1 MNRIHRHR
9 RLRGPA
15 ALAAL
20 AILAPAAALADDATL
35 GEVTR
40 QIDVIWL
47 LLAAFLVFFM
57 QAGFAM
63 VESGFSR
70 AKNAANLL
78 MKNLMD
84 FAAGSLL
91 YFAVG
96 FGLMYGASAAG
107 LVGTD
112 NFLLAGF
119 DYGADSAGDWA
130 GFLFQLVFAATA
142 ATIVSGAV
150 AERLKFS
157 AYLIYSVLLVGL
169 IYPVSGHWLWGGG
182 WLAGLG
188 FVDFAGSTMVHAM
201 GGWAALAGALVLGP
215 RIGRFNADGSS
226 NVIPG
231 HSLTLAALGVFIL
244 WFGWFGFNAGS
255 TLSGMNAGI
264 GYIAVTTNL
273 AAAAGAVS
281 ALLINWIRT
290 SRPSTEM
297 ALNGA
302 LAGLVAITA
311 GAANVTPAGAVAI
324 GLSAGPVLVYGL
336 LLVER
341 VMKVDD
347 PVGAVAVHG
356 MAGSWGTLCVG
367 LFAAPHIG
375 ELTGAGAVAGLLHGG
390 GFAQL
395 GIQAVGVL
403 AVGAWAFG
411 TVYLVFRLTDRFLGI
426 RVSAAEELEGLDLT
440 EHGTTSYP
448 EFSGSVVSL
457 PAGRR
462 VMMPAV
468 GDDIMDGAEG
478 GVRS

>member
-1 MNRIHRHR
+1 MRPRALI
-9 RLRGPA
+9 LPLTA
-15 ALAAL
+15 AAC
-20 AILAPAAALADDATL
+20 LAPGAARAAEPTAAA
-35 GEVTR
+35 
-40 QIDVIWL
+40 QIDMIWL

-70 AKNAANLL
+70 SKNAANLL

-84 FAAGSLL
+84 FAVGSILFFVL
-91 YFAVG
+91 G
-96 FGLMYGASAAG
+96 FGLMYGRSAAG

-112 NFLLAGF
+112 NFLLAKLG
-119 DYGADSAGDWA
+119 YGPEAGGEWA

-157 AYLIYSVLLVGL
+157 AYLVYSIVLVGL
-169 IYPVSGHWLWGGG
+169 IYPISGHWLWGGG
-182 WLAGLG
+182 WLAKLG
-188 FVDFAGSTMVHAM
+188 FVDFAGSTIVHGV
-201 GGWAALAGALVLGP
+201 GGWAGLAGAMVLGP
-215 RIGRFNADGSS
+215 RIGRFNRDGST

-255 TLSGMNAGI
+255 TLSGMNQGL

-281 ALLINWIRT
+281 ALVINWIRT
-290 SRPSTEM
+290 GRPSTEM

-311 GAANVTPAGAVAI
+311 GTASVTPGGALAI
-324 GLSAGPVLVYGL
+324 GVVAGPVLVYGL

-347 PVGAVAVHG
+347 PVGAVAVHAFSG
-356 MAGSWGTLCVG
+356 AWGTLAVG
-367 LFAAPHIG
+367 LFAAPAVG

-390 GFAQL
+390 GFTQL
-395 GIQAVGVL
+395 GVQLVGVV
-403 AVGAWAFG
+403 AVGAWSFG
-411 TVYLVFRLTDRFLGI
+411 TVYGVFRLTDAAIGL
-426 RVSAAEELEGLDLT
+426 RVSAREELEGLDLT
-440 EHGTTSYP
+440 EHGTISYP
-448 EFSGSVVSL
+448 EFGDRVVLADSGKRES
-457 PAGRR
+457 A
-462 VMMPAV
+462 A
-468 GDDIMDGAEG
+468 
-478 GVRS
+478 